1 MAVLIGSARIDERG
15 RISGGSAGDQ
25 TGSEVATQNWYLHS
39 KGWRVLRSID
49 ASQRRKIAAAMR
61 AACKNDNIGY
71 DQGQRNTLYS
81 LAAKVDFDP
90 SKVTAK
96 CETDCS
102 ALVRVCCA
110 YAGIS
115 VKDFITSNE
124 AGVLLAS
131 GAFRELTGDKYAA
144 QSAYLAEGD
153 ILVTKTKGH
162 TVVVLSDGSKV
173 EPDATASVVRL
184 SDRILK
190 NGMEG
195 ADVKELQQM
204 LISLGSNLSVTGE
217 YDDATEIAVRAFQ
230 QTHGCEVDGE
240 TGPETLAALDAAL
253 AAGAEED
260 PVNATR
266 VEIFGGSAYVRA
278 EPNTG
283 GKILGVVRSGDALPY
298 GGRQSTD
305 GWNLVRYND
314 ADGWVSGRYSRL
326 AGAQYVRIANG
337 NCNVRTEPSTS
348 GRILGTAHA
357 GDILPYLGR
366 TSADGWMLVR
376 YNGADGWVSGRYS
389 ALLAD

>member
-25 TGSEVATQNWYLHS
+25 TGSEVSTQNWYLHS
-39 KGWRVLRSID
+39 KGWRVLRAIE

-184 SDRILK
+184 GDRILK

-195 ADVKELQQM
+195 ADVKELQTM
-204 LISLGSNLSVTGE
+204 LIQLG
-217 YDDATEIAVRAFQ
+217 YDC
-230 QTHGCEVDGE
+230 GSWGVDGE
-240 TGPETLAALDAAL
+240 FGDSTQNAVEAFQTASSCAVDGEVGPETLDALRKAMEAAEAPVADARYVQI
-253 AAGAEED
+253 
-260 PVNATR
+260 VN
-266 VEIFGGSAYVRA
+266 GNCYVRTA
-278 EPNTG
+278 PNTDG
-283 GKILGVVRSGDALPY
+283 QKLGVAHRGDILNYQGQTSA
-298 GGRQSTD
+298 D
-305 GWNLVRYND
+305 GWNLVEYNGVN
-314 ADGWVSGRYSRL
+314 GWVSGKYS
-326 AGAQYVRIANG
+326 
-337 NCNVRTEPSTS
+337 EPIEAAKGLTPLE
-348 GRILGTAHA
+348 G
-357 GDILPYLGR
+357 
-366 TSADGWMLVR
+366 
-376 YNGADGWVSGRYS
+376 
-389 ALLAD
+389 